1 MSLRTSASRALLAVC
16 GALMAVPLAARAPAT
31 EARVHEGVQGLDC
44 VSVVRNRWDTDL
56 PVRFAALSPEE
67 RNLCLGQLLRV
78 VSDPKPS
85 VDPGPVAGGIEDLA
99 RKGLI
104 TDVSVFA
111 PLIECLRVRDLFNGG
126 YCNRAIEALT
136 RHKYGNSMFAG
147 TSSAPLR
154 TPAARDEVAGDWLQ
168 LLRLVQPGRPIFDTD
183 LKRICVD
190 AMRAVGAKL
199 SISVAPYLEQFN
211 PVRSYLEAFSNA
223 PSIPNGDGEVIF
235 TFAIGEGEGFALPA
249 NWRRSVTLQGIR
261 FLLFRPGIPNPSS
274 VSRFDLTLAAADRPF
289 PAEIADYR
297 EVFPALDLEFRYQ
310 VVTTSTEL
318 RSATV
323 AALRDSLKGLRE
335 ANAAYR

>member
-1 MSLRTSASRALLAVC
+1 M
-16 GALMAVPLAARAPAT
+16 
-31 EARVHEGVQGLDC
+31 
-44 VSVVRNRWDTDL
+44 VRNRWDTDL
-56 PVRFAALSPEE
+56 PVRFAALSPED

-104 TDVSVFA
+104 ADASVFA
-111 PLIECLRVRDLFNGG
+111 PLIECLRVRDLFNAA

-147 TSSAPLR
+147 TSNAPPR
-154 TPAARDEVAGDWLQ
+154 TPAARDEVIGDWLQ
-168 LLRLVQPGRPIFDTD
+168 LLRIVQPGRPIFDAD
-183 LKRICVD
+183 LKRMCAD
-190 AMRAVGAKL
+190 AMRAVGTRL
-199 SISVAPYLEQFN
+199 SGSVPPDLERFT
-211 PVRSYLEAFSNA
+211 PVRSYLESFSNA

-235 TFAIGEGEGFALPA
+235 AFAIGEGEGWFALPA
-249 NWRRSVTLQGIR
+249 NWLRSGTLKGIR
-261 FLLFRPGIPNPSS
+261 FVLFRPGIGSPSS
-274 VSRFDLTLAAADRPF
+274 VSRYDLTLAAADRPF
-289 PAEIADYR
+289 PAGIADYR

-310 VVTTSTEL
+310 IVTTSNEL

-335 ANAAYR
+335 ASAAYR